1 VLLFVTSFNIQH
13 PVRSDDPIFPFR
25 TPISPNTSVNPDID
39 QLATYWTNEEKHGA
53 VLGCVEYAEV
63 CAGVSNA
70 SCFDPWANPAMA
82 PPDDDMYAVGLGLL
96 YSGNWLGLN
105 TRTSKELDATRKIV
119 DVSLSMPLAQ
129 EQWKIEAQRI
139 FEISMIRTRLE
150 VLELARGTRSTQPG
164 FIDVLPDVRRA
175 ICQKVKFQ
183 SVGYKNLSV
192 AGLLFAFWTPP
203 ILAIRIQKIPLFY
216 WPVYGILRLARLRV
230 RDKLP
235 IQWLWIGVK
244 ELYRIVS
251 DATQELCSKARDLV
265 WKNVAKVTIQALR
278 ALGLL
283 QGFNKLE
290 NLVSR
295 LWSSR
300 RRIPPADLDPDMD
313 VDAVSLHDD

>member
-1 VLLFVTSFNIQH
+1 
-13 PVRSDDPIFPFR
+13 
-25 TPISPNTSVNPDID
+25 
-39 QLATYWTNEEKHGA
+39 
-53 VLGCVEYAEV
+53 
-63 CAGVSNA
+63 
-70 SCFDPWANPAMA
+70 MA

-244 ELYRIVS
+244 ELYKIVS

-283 QGFNKLE
+283 QGYNKLE
-290 NLVSR
+290 NLVGR